1 MNEWKNERERQLL
14 DSSCQISCRDSLWLN
29 PNKSWKEME
38 HVDVVP
44 TDQAVEGWKVDLNR
58 VTGKYPAP

>member
-44 TDQAVEGWKVDLNR
+44 TDQAPRTKIR
-58 VTGKYPAP
+58 M